1 MSYMKLIF
9 IRHGDPN
16 YEDDCLTAKGR
27 REAQLLAQ
35 RVAAWNVNEFHASP
49 LGRAYETASICLDE
63 YRMAKKNP
71 PEAKEMFVHDWLK
84 EFYFPVT
91 DPISGRH
98 GVPWDFVP
106 SFWTNEAA
114 FFDRKAWPD
123 APVMQ
128 QSPELKEKYL
138 EVCDST
144 DKLLARHGYIR
155 TDNHYRV
162 AGKEAV
168 YVQETAAPGSTHAD
182 FNPGTNETVLVFFAH
197 FGIICVLLSHLLSIP
212 FPLLSC
218 GMFLAPS
225 SVTILGTEERW
236 GVEASFRIQVAGD
249 TTHLFGGAE
258 AISCAGAYYSVFQ
271 EHK

>member
-1 MSYMKLIF
+1 MKLIF

-16 YEDDCLTAKGR
+16 YKDDCLTEKGR
-27 REAQLLAQ
+27 REAHLLAK
-35 RVAAWNVNEFHASP
+35 RVATWNVSAFYASP

-63 YRMAKKNP
+63 YRRAKNNP
-71 PEAKEMFVHDWLK
+71 PEAKEMTVHDWLK

-91 DPISGRH
+91 DPVSGRH

-106 SFWTNEAA
+106 SFWTNEPA

-138 EVCDST
+138 EVCTNT
-144 DKLLARHGYIR
+144 DKLLAHYGYIR
-155 TDNHYRV
+155 NDSHYRTE
-162 AGKEAV
+162 GKEAV
-168 YVQETAAPGSTHAD
+168 YVQETAAPGSTFAD
-182 FNPGTNETVLVFFAH
+182 FNPGINEAVVVVFAH

-212 FPLLSC
+212 FPLLST
-218 GMFLAPS
+218 GLFLAPS

-236 GVEASFRIQVAGD
+236 GNEASFRIQVAGD
-249 TTHLFGGAE
+249 TRHLWGGAE
-258 AISCAGAYYSVFQ
+258 PISCAGAYFSVFQ
-271 EHK
+271 ENM